1 MYSNKPIE
9 IAPNIYFIGSFDPDI
24 RTFDIIMKTA
34 NGSSYNAYLI
44 KTDEGVIIL
53 DTVKLEF
60 QDEFFKKIES
70 LCSYDEIKYV
80 ISHHLEPDHAGA
92 IPELINRAPRAK
104 VLISPQ
110 ATPMLKAITRNENI
124 DFETV
129 WTNKSLTLG
138 DKTIKFLT
146 TPYLHW
152 PETMSSYVVEDK
164 LLFSGD
170 VFGSHYH
177 DRRLFDDLVGD
188 FFYSFKYYYDHIM
201 RPFKSYALNAI
212 KLYDKLEIDMIA
224 TLHGPILRD
233 NPKQYID
240 YYRKWSQDNYKVTSH
255 GKKILSIFY
264 LTSYKNTKD
273 MAEAIFE
280 GAESVDGIITNVYDL
295 ASIEESNMINIL
307 EESDGV
313 LIGTPTIN
321 ADAPKPV
328 WDLLSCMMLL
338 EKKGKTG
345 GAFGSY
351 GWSGEAIDMI
361 LHRLKS
367 LNFKV
372 PPMDSLKIKLIP
384 TTEELAQC
392 YDYGVEFA
400 EIINGKML
408 EMTMN

>member
-44 KTDEGVIIL
+44 KTNEGVIIL

-92 IPELINRAPRAK
+92 IPELMNRAPRAK

-152 PETMSSYVVEDK
+152 PETMSSYIVEDK

-212 KLYDKLEIDMIA
+212 KLYDKLEINMIA
-224 TLHGPILRD
+224 TLHGPILRE
-233 NPKQYID
+233 NPKQYIE
-240 YYRKWSQDNYKVTSH
+240 YYRKWSQDNYKDISH

-280 GAESVDGIITNVYDL
+280 GAESVDGIIANVYDL

-307 EESDGV
+307 EESNGI

-351 GWSGEAIDMI
+351 GWSGEAVDMI
-361 LHRLKS
+361 IHRLKS
-367 LNFKV
+367 LNFRV
-372 PPMDSLKIKLIP
+372 PPLESMKIKLIP
-384 TTEELAQC
+384 TKEELAQC
-392 YDYGVEFA
+392 YDFGVEFA
-400 EIINGKML
+400 EIINGKMI